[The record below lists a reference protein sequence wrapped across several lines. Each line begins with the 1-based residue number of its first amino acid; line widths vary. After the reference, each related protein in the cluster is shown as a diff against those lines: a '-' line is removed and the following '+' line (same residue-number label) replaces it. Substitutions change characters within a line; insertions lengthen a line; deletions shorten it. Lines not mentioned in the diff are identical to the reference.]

1 MFPFSI
7 KCVDGM
13 SDGELSNDIL
23 ELVDCRPGT
32 SFIELEN
39 AYRNSAEL
47 KQVTLKLP
55 SNPNIY
61 LWYFTGINPRVL
73 SCFLTLLEQQ
83 KLFLMECRHMV
94 YVADGKVL
102 NLPLFTPDS
111 PEGIST
117 WLPVTLS
124 LKETS
129 NTLSWP
135 KI

>member
-13 SDGELSNDIL
+13 SDEELSNDIL

-32 SFIELEN
+32 SFIEFEN
-39 AYRNSAEL
+39 TYRNSAEL
-47 KQVTLKLP
+47 KQAILKLP
-55 SNPNIY
+55 SDPNIY
-61 LWYFTGINPRVL
+61 LWHFTGINLRVL

-83 KLFLMECRHMV
+83 KLFLMKCRHMV
-94 YVADGKVL
+94 YLADGKVL